1 LASQNL
7 ARGARKGILL
17 NVDGPTRG
25 LPPAARFDRA
35 VKQRIES
42 IDIIR
47 AIAVM
52 AILLVNIGYYYA
64 NQNHR
69 PPAIVSPWDVWSD
82 RVVDLLVL
90 DKFHFIFA
98 FLFGV
103 SAAILYENMSL
114 RGKVWPPYLRRMA
127 ILLAFGA
134 INLFLLHAPDVL
146 MVYAVNGTLLAL
158 FFRAPQWVLLIVG
171 LVIACGGNLGSVLVA
186 VVNHH
191 AGTSIGMV
199 PMLAAWVAV
208 QSLGHTLL
216 GCWAFRAGLL
226 TDERRIPAVRAL
238 FAVATVGTV
247 ALWACGLS
255 LTDTSLIDSM
265 NENLAIIPA
274 VTYLSGLVLLLRSSR
289 LRARLLPLQRYGR
302 MALTSYVT
310 HGIFGITVVATL
322 ASVMTISSSMLLLLC
337 VPILILQLAFCSWW
351 LSRFTYGPL
360 EWIWRVGTYLTRPPM
375 RLSRTRE
382 AIR

>member
-1 LASQNL
+1 
-7 ARGARKGILL
+7 L

-25 LPPAARFDRA
+25 LPPAGRSDRA

-52 AILLVNIGYYYA
+52 AILLVNIGYYYS

-69 PPAIVSPWDVWSD
+69 PPVIVSPWDVWSD

-158 FFRAPQWVLLIVG
+158 FFRAPQWVLLTVG

-191 AGTSIGMV
+191 AGTSIGMAPV
-199 PMLAAWVAV
+199 LAAWVAV
-208 QSLGHTLL
+208 QSLGQTLL
-216 GCWAFRAGLL
+216 GFWAFRAGLL
-226 TDERRIPAVRAL
+226 TDERRIPAVRVL

-247 ALWACGLS
+247 ALWAYVLS
-255 LTDTSLIDSM
+255 LTDTNLIFSM
-265 NENLAIIPA
+265 NTNLAIIPA
-274 VTYLSGLVLLLRSSR
+274 VTYVSGLVLLLRSSR

-310 HGIFGITVVATL
+310 HGIFGIIVVATL
-322 ASVMTISSSMLLLLC
+322 ASVTTVSSSTLLLLC
-337 VPILILQLAFCSWW
+337 VPIWILQLAFCSWW
-351 LSRFTYGPL
+351 LSRFAYGPL

-375 RLSRTRE
+375 RLARTRS
-382 AIR
+382 